1 LQIVALLLSF
11 AKKSRHISVLWEH
24 VVNIKGLRAFHLIV
38 LNGSLAAAAGAMH
51 LSQPAVS
58 RLIALLEHE
67 IKLTLFHRTR
77 RRLTLTADGEAF
89 YRDARHVLAGF
100 DEIPRIV
107 REIKSKSRRQL
118 RLVTAPR
125 IGQGLVSP
133 ALALMQQEKPGL
145 HCLVD
150 IQSRFDIE
158 TMVGTRRYD
167 LGVVSLPVSHALI
180 DIENRPLFRVR
191 AEAILPRNHRL
202 AGKEKLTASD
212 LAGEPMLGLWPDQTW
227 RQQIDDFFR
236 AGGAIPT
243 YAVET
248 RSSLMACQLARD
260 GAGIAVLDRVCLHAI
275 DLAGLALRPI
285 APERWISFGYV
296 YPRGQTLSDHA
307 TLFLDCLRR
316 AVDRLRRR
324 SSEDAAAIMPIEAAA

>member
-1 LQIVALLLSF
+1 
-11 AKKSRHISVLWEH
+11 
-24 VVNIKGLRAFHLIV
+24 VNIKGLRAFHLIV
-38 LNGSLAAAAGAMH
+38 LNGSLAAAAKALH

-67 IKLTLFHRTR
+67 TKLTLFHRTR

-89 YRDARHVLAGF
+89 YRDARYVLAGF

-107 REIKSKSRRQL
+107 SEIKAKSGRQF

-133 ALALMQQEKPGL
+133 ALALMQRENPGL
-145 HCLVD
+145 RCLVD

-167 LGVVSLPVSHALI
+167 LGIVSLPVSHTLVG
-180 DIENRPLFRVR
+180 IENKPLLRVR

-202 AGKEKLTASD
+202 AAKDELAASD
-212 LAGEPMLGLWPDQTW
+212 LAGEPMLGLWPDQIW

-236 AGGAIPT
+236 AGGANPT

-260 GAGIAVLDRVCLHAI
+260 GAGIAVLDRICLHAI
-275 DLAGLALRPI
+275 DLADLVLRPI
-285 APERWISFGYV
+285 VPERWISFGYV
-296 YPRGQTLSDHA
+296 YPRGQVLSDHA
-307 TLFLDCLRR
+307 EAFLDCLKRVV
-316 AVDRLRRR
+316 AGMRRR
-324 SSEDAAAIMPIEAAA
+324 SSQDADAIVPLEATA

>member
-1 LQIVALLLSF
+1 M
-11 AKKSRHISVLWEH
+11 
-24 VVNIKGLRAFHLIV
+24 NIKGLRAFHLVV
-38 LNGSLAAAAGAMH
+38 LNGSLAAAAEAMH

-107 REIKSKSRRQL
+107 GEIKAKSRRQF

-133 ALALMQQEKPGL
+133 ALALMRQESPGL
-145 HCLVD
+145 RCLVD

-167 LGVVSLPVSHALI
+167 LGIVSLPVSHALV
-180 DIENRPLFRVR
+180 DIENKPLLRVR
-191 AEAILPRNHRL
+191 AEAILPSNHRL
-202 AGKEKLTASD
+202 AAKAKLTASD
-212 LAGEPMLGLWPDQTW
+212 LAGEPMLGLWPDQIW
-227 RQQIDDFFR
+227 RGQVDDFFR
-236 AGGAIPT
+236 AGGAVPT

-275 DLAGLALRPI
+275 DLTNLALRPI

-296 YPRGQTLSDHA
+296 YPRGQMLSDHA
-307 TLFLDCLRR
+307 RSFLDCLRR
-316 AVDRLRRR
+316 VVDGLRRR
-324 SSEDAAAIMPIEAAA
+324 SREDAAAIVPIEADD